1 MDGVDSSR
9 KAAEARS
16 ADGAGLIDPELRAFL
31 EAQPTIDI
39 TIANLALVREAPLLP
54 PAPRPDVA
62 IAISRQLVP
71 GPDGA
76 PDIPVLIY
84 RPEGADGALGCIF
97 HIHGGG
103 YVAGTAAA
111 MEPANLSLADALGC
125 AVVSVDYRLAP
136 ETPFPGPLHDCHA
149 ALRWLAAHAP
159 DLGIDPAA
167 IGVLGE
173 SAGGGLAAALA
184 LLDRDCGERLL
195 AFQHLVYPMLDDR
208 TCVRESAHPFAGR
221 HVWTARSNQFGW
233 ASYLGL
239 EPGPADLDYLAAPG
253 RCGNLAGLPP
263 AYISTGALD
272 LFVDEDM
279 DYARRLSRA
288 GVPVEL
294 ALYPGAVHGF
304 DLLPGTA
311 IGERARRE
319 RIAALGRALAS
330 ARGRPAR

>member
-1 MDGVDSSR
+1 MGSVDSSPET
-9 KAAEARS
+9 AGTRS
-16 ADGAGLIDPELRAFL
+16 ADDAGLIDPELRAFL

-39 TIANLALVREAPLLP
+39 TITNLALVREASMLPLAPP
-54 PAPRPDVA
+54 PAVPV
-62 IAISRQLVP
+62 AISRRLVP
-71 GPDGA
+71 GPGGA

-84 RPEGADGALGCIF
+84 RPEGAGGALGCIF

-111 MEPANLSLADALGC
+111 MEPVNLSLADALGC

-149 ALRWLAAHAP
+149 ALRWLAAHVA

-221 HVWTARSNQFGW
+221 HVWTARSNHFGW
-233 ASYLGL
+233 ASYLGRK
-239 EPGPADLDYLAAPG
+239 PGSAEIDYLAAPG
-253 RCGNLAGLPP
+253 RCEDLAGLPP

-311 IGERARRE
+311 IGERARRD
-319 RIAALGRALAS
+319 RVAALGRALAS
-330 ARGRPAR
+330 ARRGAAR